1 MQFSLK
7 SVEHDIRSAA
17 QMLSSGVLQRIEPYT
32 HIAGD
37 SSSLQSPNTHLRTD
51 IMLILTR
58 RAGEALRIGDDI
70 EVTVMAVNGT
80 QVRIGIKAPRD
91 VAVDREEIAERKRR
105 DRESS
110 ATVK

>member
-1 MQFSLK
+1 MS
-7 SVEHDIRSAA
+7 SA
-17 QMLSSGVLQRIEPYT
+17 VLQLKEANT
-32 HIAGD
+32 HIAQGVAT
-37 SSSLQSPNTHLRTD
+37 LQSDNPHREPK

-105 DRESS
+105 DREASE
-110 ATVK
+110 AFK